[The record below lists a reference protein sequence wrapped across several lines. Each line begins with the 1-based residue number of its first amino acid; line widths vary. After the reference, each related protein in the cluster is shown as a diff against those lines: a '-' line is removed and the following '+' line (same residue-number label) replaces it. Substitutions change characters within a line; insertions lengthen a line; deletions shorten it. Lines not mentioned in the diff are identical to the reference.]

1 MAPMP
6 RIRTAISLPSATQW
20 SIFFLLLMPD
30 NETLEN
36 KDNVCKASRRHKLL
50 VPKLDLV
57 SLLAFLELLC
67 LRKNPSLL

>member
-1 MAPMP
+1 
-6 RIRTAISLPSATQW
+6 
-20 SIFFLLLMPD
+20 MPD